1 MIDFINII
9 IAVFFVLFIFL
20 RFPFVS
26 GFYKMLEIVMKLSR
40 KLNYF
45 KVRFVFEILLLFLKI
60 ENNNIQLYLNH
71 WPPNLTSYFEWQVY
85 AQKNI
90 LLNLRL
96 HHKIRSY
103 IYPYH
108 FHTISMHSLEIAIR
122 YENRISILFPTKIHT
137 ISIVRILKNF
147 PAMIWVRSPSSAHR
161 QMCATFWTK
170 CLSEK
175 PVPDGFI
182 HSDYMLYIFCLMS
195 QGMTLS
201 DVSSNVGDMEVDQM
215 DFSDCRNCFILFHKF
230 ATEVCFI
237 YNHISLYILHSKKY
251 LAVSTAD
258 NSIFSFYF

>member
-1 MIDFINII
+1 MRDI
-9 IAVFFVLFIFL
+9 LSK
-20 RFPFVS
+20 VS
-26 GFYKMLEIVMKLSR
+26 K
-40 KLNYF
+40 
-45 KVRFVFEILLLFLKI
+45 
-60 ENNNIQLYLNH
+60 
-71 WPPNLTSYFEWQVY
+71 
-85 AQKNI
+85 
-90 LLNLRL
+90 RL
-96 HHKIRSY
+96 IC
-103 IYPYH
+103 
-108 FHTISMHSLEIAIR
+108 
-122 YENRISILFPTKIHT
+122 
-137 ISIVRILKNF
+137 V
-147 PAMIWVRSPSSAHR
+147 
-161 QMCATFWTK
+161 
-170 CLSEK
+170 EK